1 VRKGAALERM
11 NRFEEAL
18 FCYNR
23 AIDADQRNVLAY
35 LHKGGVCNRLE
46 RYDEALEC
54 YEQAMLVEEK
64 AR

>member
-1 VRKGAALERM
+1 
-11 NRFEEAL
+11 
-18 FCYNR
+18 
-23 AIDADQRNVLAY
+23 VLAY